1 MVPAWGIV
9 LALFWPGGGLLA
21 LAQAVTEG
29 TTGPEGMVWEYGP
42 AGLENIFRPLGPTL
56 TPVVLAEVLR
66 LQGGPLDPGSASGDS
81 PPALTW
87 TPLEK
92 AGNAAWP
99 DGPAWGWYRTRFTA
113 PAASPAGG
121 DKGVSPYRLHLGRVG
136 DAAMLFVNGL
146 PIARHRVFRL
156 RKPEEP
162 LPFACCILPTLLRP
176 GAANEVAVEV
186 YTILKA
192 HISHR
197 DSPPQNGHLAFRIP
211 PLSRVVKR
219 RPKNLCDPLDN
230 SAQVNYSNPSYG

>member
-1 MVPAWGIV
+1 VVSAKWV
-9 LALFWPGGGLLA
+9 ALALFCSGAGLSILA
-21 LAQAVTEG
+21 PAATAG
-29 TTGPEGMVWEYGP
+29 STGPEEAVWEYGP
-42 AGLENIFRPLGPTL
+42 TGSENVFCPLGPTL
-56 TPVVLAEVLR
+56 TLVVLA
-66 LQGGPLDPGSASGDS
+66 GSSQPQEGFLAPRPASGD
-81 PPALTW
+81 PPSALIW

-99 DGPAWGWYRTRFTA
+99 SGAAWGWYRTRFTA